1 MMLPLP
7 KPTHPWFWYRVR
19 SQPHHIDGFL
29 SQKVVCRE
37 DFPIH
42 FQVFPSWEVTTACN
56 IPRTSKNVADL
67 CFPRIRPDSLQVV
80 NTYRL
85 NCVMRCLSSRLRRS
99 SAVPRHV
106 NMSFRKKKAHMTP
119 FFMLLIQE
127 VAIPTCIRIRSSRA
141 TAIGSLLTLV
151 LLPLLTWLGGSQY
164 CHMKDCSRWTSI
176 VLPCFHGS

>member
-1 MMLPLP
+1 MFIFKLFQCYVCCILIFVHQSKTFQHWQHLLLWFMMLPLP

-106 NMSFRKKKAHMTP
+106 NMSFRKKKPIWPHFSCCLYRRLQYP
-119 FFMLLIQE
+119 
-127 VAIPTCIRIRSSRA
+127 
-141 TAIGSLLTLV
+141 LV
-151 LLPLLTWLGGSQY
+151 
-164 CHMKDCSRWTSI
+164 
-176 VLPCFHGS
+176 